1 MPARPELNRAYF
13 LLGTLVAAYV
23 GIYLC
28 RKNFAVAVPLLQE
41 SWGLTKAQVGLIGS
55 VSTIAYA
62 AGKVLFGPM
71 TDRVG
76 GRVSLLC
83 SMLLVALFGAAGA
96 FAPGLGALGV
106 IYSANRLCGAA
117 AWGAMIK
124 QTSQWFAP
132 ERLPFAC
139 GLLSL
144 SFVIGGAAAVPFAG
158 LIAQATHDSW
168 RAVLAAP
175 SLVLALLAATC
186 WIVLPR
192 RARMASSADS
202 VSARSNDSA
211 PGVDNPKPETV
222 TARPPDFRYGQVL
235 GLFGER
241 KFLVVLGLS
250 FTLTLLRETFNFW
263 TVDLMRT
270 EGSRASTALAA
281 FLSAPF
287 DLCGAAGIIFMGWSF
302 GRLRPGG
309 RQRLLVA
316 MLGLLTV
323 LLVAL
328 PELFSR
334 RIWVLPAGIGLIGF
348 LVCGPYSLLAGVL
361 SVEVR
366 GEPFAATVSG
376 LVDAVGYVAGI
387 FAGAGFG
394 WLLMAGGY
402 RLGFQVMGALTL
414 VSAVLSCFLYRTPSR
429 RPVEPTARL
438 AAAKPSPGNPPCP

>member
-1 MPARPELNRAYF
+1 MLPQTPKNFSENLIPARLELNRAYF
-13 LLGTLVAAYV
+13 LLGTLVAAYA

-28 RKNFAVAVPLLQE
+28 RKNIAVAVPMLQE
-41 SWGLTKAQVGLIGS
+41 SWGLTKEQVGLIGS

-62 AGKVLFGPM
+62 AGKVLFGPV

-96 FAPGLGALGV
+96 FAPGLGALAV

-124 QTSQWFAP
+124 QTSQWFAS
-132 ERLPFAC
+132 EKLPFAC

-175 SLVLALLAATC
+175 SLVLALVAAIC

-192 RARMASSADS
+192 RARKASSTDS
-202 VSARSNDSA
+202 VSAGTNEPA
-211 PGVDNPKPETV
+211 PGVDYLKPEKV
-222 TARPPDFRYGQVL
+222 TARPPGFRYSQVL
-235 GLFGER
+235 RLFGER

-250 FTLTLLRETFNFW
+250 FALTLVRETFNFW

-270 EGSRASTALAA
+270 EGGSGTSTVLAA

-316 MLGLLTV
+316 LLGLLTV
-323 LLVAL
+323 LLATL
-328 PELFSR
+328 PALFSR

-387 FAGAGFG
+387 FAAPVLAG
-394 WLLMAGGY
+394 
-402 RLGFQVMGALTL
+402 
-414 VSAVLSCFLYRTPSR
+414 C
-429 RPVEPTARL
+429 
-438 AAAKPSPGNPPCP
+438 